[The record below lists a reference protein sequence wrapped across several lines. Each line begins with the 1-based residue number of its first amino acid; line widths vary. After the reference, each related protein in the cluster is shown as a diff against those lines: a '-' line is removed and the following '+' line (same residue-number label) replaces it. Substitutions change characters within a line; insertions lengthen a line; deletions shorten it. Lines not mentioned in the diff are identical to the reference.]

1 MEVGRAMRG
10 GGFWIGMIIGAAIGA
25 AFGMVYAP
33 KRGEETRGQVVE
45 GVRKFKDVAAE
56 KGRRMLHRRRGMI
69 EEKIEEAREQM
80 AEQS

>member
-1 MEVGRAMRG
+1 MRG
-10 GGFWIGMIIGAAIGA
+10 IFWIGMIVGAAVGA
-25 AFGMVYAP
+25 AVATMYAP

-56 KGRRMLHRRRGMI
+56 RGRKMLRRQRI
-69 EEKIEEAREQM
+69 EEKLEEAGEQM